1 MLKKLKYI
9 IITSILTLLFVNCGG
24 EKTSQENIIKLGI
37 NGDESIVWE
46 TVRDELKKE
55 NITLKFVSFGDYIRP
70 NLALQE
76 KEIDLNAFQT
86 EIYFDTFKKE
96 HNLTIENIAYTVIA
110 PMGIYS
116 KKITDLSQLKD
127 NSTVAI
133 PNDSSNSGRALI
145 LLQEA
150 GLIKLAE
157 GSGLFPRIKDIISNP
172 KNLKIVELVATQIP
186 RSIDDVDIAV
196 INNGVAVEA
205 NYSPLEDSL
214 FLEDA
219 KNEELKPYFNIIAS
233 REDNKDNLLVKRVVE
248 VYQSQK
254 IKDLIIEYYKG
265 SSVPV
270 F

>member
-9 IITSILTLLFVNCGG
+9 ITTTLLTLLFINCGA
-24 EKTSQENIIKLGI
+24 EKSSQENIIKLGVT
-37 NGDESIVWE
+37 GDESVIWE

-116 KKITDLSQLKD
+116 KKITELSELK
-127 NSTVAI
+127 NGATVAI

-157 GSGLFPRIKDIISNP
+157 NSGLFPRIKDIIYNP
-172 KNLKIVELVATQIP
+172 KNLEIVELVATQIP
-186 RSIDDVDIAV
+186 RSIDDVDIV
-196 INNGVAVEA
+196 VLNNGVAVEA
-205 NYSPLEDSL
+205 NYSPLEDSI

-219 KNEELKPYFNIIAS
+219 KNEKLKPYFNIIAS
-233 REDNKDNLLVKRVVE
+233 REDNKDNPIVKRVVE

-254 IKDLIIEYYKG
+254 IKDLIIDYYKG

>member
-1 MLKKLKYI
+1 MLKKINYI
-9 IITSILTLLFVNCGG
+9 VLLIVLTLLFIGCGA
-24 EKTSQENIIKLGI
+24 EKKAQENIIKLGI
-37 NGDESIVWE
+37 TGDESVVWE
-46 TVRDELKKE
+46 SVRDELKKE
-55 NITLKFVSFGDYIRP
+55 NIILKFVSFGDYIRP

-96 HNLTIENIAYTVIA
+96 HNLTIQNIGYTVMA
-110 PMGIYS
+110 PMGVYS
-116 KKITDLSQLKD
+116 KKIENLNQLKD
-127 NSTVAI
+127 NSKVAI

-150 GLIKLAE
+150 GLIKLRE
-157 GSGLFPRIKDIISNP
+157 NVGLFPRVKDIVDNP

-196 INNGVAVEA
+196 MNNGVAVEA
-205 NYSPLEDSL
+205 NYSPLEDSI

-219 KNEELKPYFNIIAS
+219 KNEKLKPYFNIIAS
-233 REDNKDNLLVKRVVE
+233 REDNKNDAIVRRVVE
-248 VYQSQK
+248 TYQSQK

>member
-1 MLKKLKYI
+1 
-9 IITSILTLLFVNCGG
+9 
-24 EKTSQENIIKLGI
+24 
-37 NGDESIVWE
+37 
-46 TVRDELKKE
+46 
-55 NITLKFVSFGDYIRP
+55 
-70 NLALQE
+70 
-76 KEIDLNAFQT
+76 
-86 EIYFDTFKKE
+86 
-96 HNLTIENIAYTVIA
+96 
-110 PMGIYS
+110 MGIYS

-219 KNEELKPYFNIIAS
+219 KNEKLKPYFNIIAS
-233 REDNKDNLLVKRVVE
+233 REDNKDNPLVKRVVE

>member
-145 LLQEA
+145 L
-150 GLIKLAE
+150 IKLAE

-219 KNEELKPYFNIIAS
+219 KNEKLKPYFNIIAS
-233 REDNKDNLLVKRVVE
+233 REDNKDNPLVKRVVE